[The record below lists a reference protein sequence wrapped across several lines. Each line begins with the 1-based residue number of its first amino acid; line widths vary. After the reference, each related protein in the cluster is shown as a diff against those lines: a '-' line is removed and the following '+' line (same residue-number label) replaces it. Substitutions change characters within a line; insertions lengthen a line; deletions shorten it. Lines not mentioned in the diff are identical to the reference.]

1 MTRHLPEKEYADILA
16 CRRLGIL
23 KDVIDNDLKASN
35 GVVMVVCPDC
45 DRFFDKFNYKAS
57 LLALKGSK
65 DDPRVHPLST
75 HAGALRLIPPE
86 MNLTLNLPLN
96 NPTRTRDLDLIDEI
110 REALTLK
117 NIYEVALYM
126 HWPCGKASACNI
138 SLLKAFEILSASKKR
153 FVEAVSEVKVPHFA
167 EVNVTTYC
175 HIDYCQFEDGKKRT
189 YFAYVNNFSK

>member
-1 MTRHLPEKEYADILA
+1 MTRHLPEKEYRDILSF
-16 CRRLGIL
+16 RKFGIL
-23 KDVIDNDLKASN
+23 KDVVDHDLNTSN

-75 HAGALRLIPPE
+75 HAGALRLIPPD
-86 MNLTLNLPLN
+86 MNLTLNPPLN
-96 NPTRTRDLDLIDEI
+96 NPMRTRDLDLIDEI
-110 REALTLK
+110 REALALK

-138 SLLKAFEILSASKKR
+138 NLGKAFEILGASKRR
-153 FVEAVSEVKVPHFA
+153 FMEAVSQVKVPHFA
-167 EVNVTTYC
+167 KVNVVTYC
-175 HIDYCQFEDGKKRT
+175 HIDYCQFEEGKKRT
-189 YFAYVNNFSK
+189 YFANVDHLVK